1 MSEKEVCASLRG
13 GLQGRE
19 NLILIILI
27 NLIIFRISIFITVN
41 FEGEGGVIKA
51 EET

>member
-27 NLIIFRISIFITVN
+27 IFQISIFIAVN